1 MLLFTIFLSHFAI
14 IFKYSLS
21 IWVPEWLCWAL
32 PLPLQDWLK
41 DKGKKET
48 SIAKSHWN
56 FKILLLQHNLPLTFL
71 KSLNFMLQRFM
82 VVKSTPLVRF
92 SMKTSLSHTAIL
104 VPDSYCFVFFFFPFQ
119 VSNTVIFPL
128 KSHKRP
134 FSPLWK
140 KEASSTQ
147 LLPTFFF
154 SISQTYFHPLPSSVS
169 NKTSLRYSDVKTSLC
184 NCDFLLSKSSIWELP
199 LCAVG

>member
-104 VPDSYCFVFFFFPFQ
+104 VPDSYCFVFFFFSFSS
-119 VSNTVIFPL
+119 VKHCYFPL
-128 KSHKRP
+128 KISQETFFPPLKKRGQQYSTP
-134 FSPLWK
+134 SNILLFHLTNLFSPTSFICFK
-140 KEASSTQ
+140 Q
-147 LLPTFFF
+147 NIPTIFW
-154 SISQTYFHPLPSSVS
+154 
-169 NKTSLRYSDVKTSLC
+169 C
-184 NCDFLLSKSSIWELP
+184 
-199 LCAVG
+199 